1 MNPRLRK
8 AGRALLGLSQA
19 KLDKV
24 AGLPFQT
31 SFKAEAGDGL
41 AGVVMDAGLQAL
53 GIEFL
58 ADGSGVRVPVGR
70 GQP

>member
-31 SFKAEAGDGL
+31 AFKAEAGDAV
-41 AGVVMDAGLQAL
+41 AGIVMDAGLQAL
-53 GIEFL
+53 GVEFL
-58 ADGSGVRVPVGR
+58 SDGSGVRIPTERGR
-70 GQP
+70 P